1 MLRKNKGQ
9 NGQHD
14 GRYAITGIVSVVVDP
29 ELPYQFEV
37 KCKNCKSIE
46 LFDLTELGM
55 KALNQ
60 KAETTLHNCFTN

>member
-9 NGQHD
+9 DGQYD
-14 GRYAITGIVSVVVDP
+14 GRYAITNIVSVVIDP
-29 ELPYQFEV
+29 ELPWQFEV

-46 LFDLTELGM
+46 MFDLTELGM

-60 KAETTLHNCFTN
+60 KAETTLHNCLTN